1 MVNWW
6 VLLRFTLALAREFI
20 YYNNQTGAV
29 GWTFQNLLCCCCCCG
44 YYYWQPPKQMIAS

>member
-6 VLLRFTLALAREFI
+6 VLLRFTLAREFI
-20 YYNNQTGAV
+20 YYNNNQTGAV
-29 GWTFQNLLCCCCCCG
+29 GWTFQNLLCCCCG